1 MIPEIGHFA
10 LVLALTLALVQSVLP
25 IWGAARNDLMWMKSA
40 TWSSLGQVFFTAIAF
55 AALMTSFVQSDFTVV
70 NVVENSH
77 SLKPLLYKVSGTWG
91 SHEGVSAVVGSH
103 PDCVRGHGGR
113 DRQQRGDAHKGADTL
128 GTGMDQRWLL
138 DVHVIHIEPIRQD
151 LSCATGRAGS

>member
-10 LVLALTLALVQSVLP
+10 LVLALALALVQSVLP
-25 IWGAARNDLMWMKSA
+25 IWGAARNDLIWMKSA

-91 SHEGVSAVVGSH
+91 SHEGSLLLWVLILTVF
-103 PDCVRGHGGR
+103 
-113 DRQQRGDAHKGADTL
+113 GAMVAMAANNVAMRTKARTL
-128 GTGMDQRWLL
+128 SVLSL
-138 DVHVIHIEPIRQD
+138 IHI
-151 LSCATGRAGS
+151 